1 MFKNGRKTDVPQN
14 GEMSSDKGG
23 KGAWIKEN
31 KRSIIAVGLI
41 VIMAFIMRFIFAV
54 GVSAGSEFALS
65 GGTVASEHLHTITQ
79 ILSGGSF
86 FGVDDTLNY
95 PFGSVNSNPVLIDC
109 ILAGI
114 ASIGTSLGMLP
125 VKAASLT
132 LSTFSLMCGTFAV
145 IPMFLLGK
153 EVVGTRKAG
162 FVAALFLAFC
172 PIVISQTVFSNGTE
186 TGWILLL
193 FIVLSLLIFKGIKAV
208 NFSAKTEDPM
218 KETIAANRS
227 ALKLAVFAGLVLALI
242 ALSTN
247 AFRPIVEL
255 LIFSMAIMTVVG
267 RFMYRDT
274 RPAVLFFSII
284 IAIGMAVATA
294 YYIPAQLWDQVLSGI
309 LVASVAAIALCFTFS
324 MLQTKPWVVTIPAY
338 IIGVVVVLVLLSFF
352 APDFYEDLVNGNT
365 IFADCIASLTGGSLS
380 ISYLSTAFGVVAMW
394 FGLFVIGVI
403 IWKLPK
409 NISSLRYQF
418 LAIFMVFSAYMTFQ
432 SEKMA
437 VIFSPVFALGFAYI
451 VMWLFD
457 HVDFKT
463 YFLTIKNAGWKG
475 AWKKVLKPIPFATI
489 LIIAVLLCVPI
500 GMYAVDASISN
511 NSTDDYEGLDLG
523 AIGYYVKTD
532 DDWKTGPVLT
542 SYYFVEK
549 DGALVTWIDSANDAA
564 AKGRFNVIVDAEGNG
579 AEAVSNILLSNAVD
593 GSSDASMLIYMLMY
607 TGMTDEV
614 KTALD
619 MGDEKFDALKEIMDD
634 PSKFRETVVTD
645 TEKYGILE
653 SDVSDDNIR
662 FIYGAE
668 YLTDNFSA
676 YKISSMYSAVA
687 GVAGKNISYFMVDGN
702 MFPMYYGYSSSFSTM
717 GYANGYAISDN
728 YGTVTQFLKA
738 GTYTYYTGIY
748 EYTDAMFDTLLWRS
762 YIGMSPSEAGFS
774 AAYQYL
780 EKLIL
785 SDGTYKVHPG
795 YGLSNYTVDYSHWY
809 VMYNPDS
816 DATVTSDGWEKM
828 TYKSAVAKQNSEGGL
843 INYLSG
849 LPVFMKYVP
858 NTTGNAVSGHIAS
871 TAAANV
877 SGIRVSVED
886 SEGTVRSTAFTDDN
900 GDYTILVTGNN
911 SKIKYYS
918 GSQNLTDGNLIKT
931 VDYSAVVG
939 GVQNINIT
947 LTSVTDGKFVDADDN
962 AVDMTGKVMKLEG
975 KVSKEVYTPAI
986 TAAGFTVADMV
997 PDVYTVTLTSADG
1010 KVSYVT
1016 EKTITVNQGNN
1027 QGVIVELDSQKVTIT
1042 VNDDSKTPL
1051 AAVNVNVVDVST
1063 GANVNSTPIATN
1075 ADGEIK
1081 INLLSGSYIC
1091 SFTGDYVSSSSPFT
1105 VTSDTSSAT
1114 VTAHATTDVDFAFG
1128 AGNEYKMVTIY
1139 STGYQTTALTDGTGN
1154 VTVKLPTG
1162 TGAGAV
1168 YTAYL
1173 FNGTQGYF
1181 VTSDAPGTIVP
1192 ATFKVTGTMKDSSD
1206 EVTSGTILFIIGA
1219 AQIPVSVASDGTYS
1233 VYLAAG
1239 DYTVYANHGTQV
1251 SISRITVSAE
1261 MTNDITLGS
1270 GKQVSGS
1277 TTWGSNSYGMP
1288 FVPVDVSN
1296 ITGCDGCAFTVT
1308 TDDSGSYSFYIPEDS
1323 SCDLNARLLNPG
1335 NYYYGSSDAK
1345 DYTKSVTGQ
1354 TGSVSAIK
1362 ANVDGVEIT
1371 NNFGYKIMVDSTT
1384 IENGGHETVPITG
1397 GSWTVEVYDES
1408 SPMYSKKTIYNRP
1421 GMAAQTIEATFFDGE
1436 TKYYVCTVTDLQDGE
1451 TVSVKPVK
1459 DGSVGKTYTSS
1470 HKYYLEYVDGD
1481 PQDYMF
1487 TITNADSSKIMYM
1500 IVTEYGA
1507 SSTFAASTSD
1517 AATVKGYI
1525 GYNGSGTMTLTYDDS
1540 PAVHYEFS
1548 ISSGKYSILVPI
1560 NRAMTLEASVKDES
1574 ASVTYTYTGT
1584 VNIAASTLAAGST
1597 NVYNMAVTSAEGPGT
1612 DEMTATMVV
1621 NSMSSGGMSTVNF
1634 TVVLTKPAS
1643 GDMTYS
1649 LYGGS
1654 GWSNVRFYSD
1664 SARTVEISTTTF
1676 DTTATIYGK
1685 GTIIRSNIA
1694 YAADDLSV
1702 IVKDVNGE
1710 TVCTATITG
1719 GENAWSRTTPAAET
1733 TKVNI
1738 TDNSLGDS
1746 EYMYAVEIVN
1756 NDNFTKKFTL
1766 VPTGIDTDKWF
1777 VTYVNGKVINGSVPG
1792 VIEVKGYTTATVFV
1806 KITYK
1811 SGDEAPALPEN
1822 ISVAITVTDLSDVAI
1837 SAISTDTPDSVT
1849 IAGNVATANSTT
1861 TNSVITVDESGAT
1874 GRDVVDKK
1882 SDMPVYVWLLIALA
1896 VAGLFFIIW
1905 AASKR
1910 GVFARKK

>member
-579 AEAVSNILLSNAVD
+579 AEAASNILLSNAVD

-939 GVQNINIT
+939 GVQNIDIT
-947 LTSVTDGKFVDADDN
+947 LTSVTGKFVDADDN

-1027 QGVIVELDSQKVTIT
+1027 LGVTVELDSQKVTIT

-1075 ADGEIK
+1075 ADGEIE

-1114 VTAHATTDVDFAFG
+1114 VTAHATTTVNFTFG
-1128 AGNEYKMVTIY
+1128 AGNAYKMVTIY
-1139 STGYQTTALTDGTGN
+1139 STGYQTTALTNATGTAS
-1154 VTVKLPTG
+1154 VKLPTG

-1173 FNGTQGYF
+1173 VNGTQGYII
-1181 VTSDAPGTIVP
+1181 TSDVP
-1192 ATFKVTGTMKDSSD
+1192 ATLIDATMKVTGTMKNKSGDT
-1206 EVTSGTILFIIGA
+1206 TSGTIIFASGA
-1219 AQIPVSVASDGTYS
+1219 RQVPVSVNSDGTYS
-1233 VYLAAG
+1233 VFLTG
-1239 DYTVYANHGTQV
+1239 DEYTVYAHSGSDV
-1251 SISRITVSAE
+1251 SISKITPTDGMVKDIELGEGINVTASAVWG
-1261 MTNDITLGS
+1261 TN
-1270 GKQVSGS
+1270 
-1277 TTWGSNSYGMP
+1277 GMP
-1288 FVPVDVSN
+1288 FVPIVVSD
-1296 ITGCDGCAFTVT
+1296 ISGCEGCGFTLTTDNAGSFSFYLPKESTCNVTSNLKDSGKYNYGGLFTKTVT
-1308 TDDSGSYSFYIPEDS
+1308 TGSNGSLDNFEASVGSISVTNNTGHKIKINSTTEIENASSGSAEVS
-1323 SCDLNARLLNPG
+1323 S
-1335 NYYYGSSDAK
+1335 GSWSIEISD
-1345 DYTKSVTGQ
+1345 
-1354 TGSVSAIK
+1354 
-1362 ANVDGVEIT
+1362 DGV
-1371 NNFGYKIMVDSTT
+1371 
-1384 IENGGHETVPITG
+1384 
-1397 GSWTVEVYDES
+1397 
-1408 SPMYSKKTIYNRP
+1408 YSVRSIRVNPDKDIVLP
-1421 GMAAQTIEATFFDGE
+1421 ATFFDDI
-1436 TKYYVCTVTDLQDGE
+1436 YYMCTITGLQSGE
-1451 TVSVKPVK
+1451 TVTVKGLGTEPGDYIK
-1459 DGSVGKTYTSS
+1459 NDTNKF
-1470 HKYYLEYVDGD
+1470 YLQYVDGD
-1481 PQDYMF
+1481 PKDFMF
-1487 TITNADSSKIMYM
+1487 TITNADSTKVMYM
-1500 IVTEYGA
+1500 IIHALGA
-1507 SSTFAASTSD
+1507 PSTFAADTRD
-1517 AATVKGYI
+1517 AATVKGYV
-1525 GYNGSGTMTLTYDDS
+1525 GYNGNGTMKLAYDDS
-1540 PAVHYEFS
+1540 PAVNYEFT
-1548 ISSGKYSILVPI
+1548 ITSGRYTVLVPI
-1560 NRAMTLEASVKDES
+1560 DRAFTLSPVLKDES
-1574 ASVTYTYTGT
+1574 ASVTYTYEAPTPIHIGAG
-1584 VNIAASTLAAGST
+1584 VLAAGST

-1643 GDMTYS
+1643 DDMTYS

-1664 SARTVEISTTTF
+1664 PERIAEISTTTF

-1685 GTIIRSNIA
+1685 GTIIKSNIA

-1733 TKVNI
+1733 TKINI
-1738 TDNSLGDS
+1738 TENSLGDS

-1777 VTYVNGKVINGSVPG
+1777 VTYVNGKVINDTG

-1811 SGDEAPALPEN
+1811 SGDEVPALPEN
-1822 ISVAITVTDLSDVAI
+1822 ISTAITVTDLSDVAI

-1861 TNSVITVDESGAT
+1861 TNSVITVDESTAT

-1896 VAGLFFIIW
+1896 VAGLFLIIW

-1910 GVFARKK
+1910 GVFTRKK